1 MKKILLFIAFFYGI
15 HHELYAQAVPA
26 EDGVVSFS
34 LPIRTSL
41 KYNRFVVNPTFSFVR
56 EQSTIASIFSKRQW
70 VQFDNAPT
78 TYFASYSG
86 RFLENEG
93 IGLGVFKQNYGV
105 LTTFGALANFA
116 HNVVLEQD
124 SNLTF
129 GLNLSAYKSGLDAGK
144 VIANGVADPSLNN
157 IPSNFLLTVS
167 PGINYGTT
175 FFDFGLALN
184 NIVSYNFSTS
194 NMLQDDPEKAVQAH
208 IMYTGYLDTYGF
220 FDKSK
225 FSTLVRSE
233 FKKDKTVLSGLAM
246 FSIPMGVWAQAGYN
260 TLYGI
265 SAGIGMNITS
275 SISIEYNFEKA
286 MGGFDAFGS
295 SHDIVLAYKFKNKTY
310 YYGDDEEEGALI
322 KPSEAPSKPSTT
334 QPKQSTL
341 LSPVDKANL
350 EAARKE
356 AQAARE
362 QMRLAKLKEIADAK
376 AKAEADAKAKL
387 TADAKAKA
395 DAEAQQKAALEKER
409 LNKERLAA
417 EAKAKADAEAKA
429 KAAVPTAAQKVA
441 AEKARL
447 AKLAA
452 DAKVKADAE
461 AQEKAAEVERQRQA
475 KLAADAKAKADAEAA
490 QKAAA
495 EKARLAKLAADA
507 KVKADAEA
515 QQKAAADAK
524 AKADAEAERLR
535 QAKLAAD
542 AKAKADAEAQQKA
555 AADAK
560 AKADAEA
567 ERLRQAKLA
576 ADAKAKADAEA
587 AQKAAAD
594 AKAKADAEA
603 ERLRQEKLAADAKAK
618 ADAEAAQKAA
628 ADAKAK
634 ADAEAERLRQEKL
647 AADAKAKADAE
658 AAQKAAADA
667 KAKADA
673 EAERLRQEKLAAD
686 AKAKADAEAAQ
697 KAAAEAKAKADAE
710 AERLRQE
717 KLAADAKA
725 KADAE
730 SAQKAAADAKA
741 KADAE
746 AERLRQEKLA
756 ADAKAKAE
764 AEAAQK
770 AAAEAKAK
778 ADAETERL
786 RLAKLAAD
794 AKAIADAEAEKI
806 RLAKLAAAAPV
817 VKDESAKAID
827 NLAKQAEES
836 SKMQQSL
843 IAQLDQ
849 KVANKAKELRDMKEE
864 NDLSEQGIVREP
876 QEIKSTSNDNAAI
889 ESLKSQIA
897 ALNKMQEDNIAKIK
911 NLFDDRIKKGA
922 SATDALSVSYL
933 KSIDQLKAEQA
944 ASVQSNS
951 KLVQTLENIKVAVEI
966 EKKRRIKRANSLND
980 TDRLAQDQATLK
992 RIKETTKVSATPL
1005 KESDFD
1011 FGEEQSNMQIM
1022 KRVSNTPSGYY
1033 MIMAVHKDIA
1043 KRDAFLTKAVA
1054 SGMKN
1059 VAFYYDANT
1068 SSYYIYST
1076 MFDNLQEA
1084 QQEIKTKASNPSTS
1098 KMVIIK
1104 VEN

>member
-1 MKKILLFIAFFYGI
+1 MKKILLFIAFFYGM

-93 IGLGVFKQNYGV
+93 VGLGVFKQNYGV

-144 VIANGVADPSLNN
+144 VIANGVSDPSLNT
-157 IPSNFLLTVS
+157 IPSNFLLTLS

-208 IMYTGYLDTYGF
+208 FMYTGYLDTYGF

-322 KPSEAPSKPSTT
+322 KPSEAPAKPSTT

-376 AKAEADAKAKL
+376 AKADADAKAKL

-429 KAAVPTAAQKVA
+429 KAAAPTAAQKAA

-535 QAKLAAD
+535 Q
-542 AKAKADAEAQQKA
+542 
-555 AADAK
+555 
-560 AKADAEA
+560 
-567 ERLRQAKLA
+567 
-576 ADAKAKADAEA
+576 
-587 AQKAAAD
+587 
-594 AKAKADAEA
+594 
-603 ERLRQEKLAADAKAK
+603 EKLAADAKAK

-634 ADAEAERLRQEKL
+634 ADAEAERLRQAKL
-647 AADAKAKADAE
+647 AADAKAKAD
-658 AAQKAAADA
+658 
-667 KAKADA
+667 
-673 EAERLRQEKLAAD
+673 
-686 AKAKADAEAAQ
+686 
-697 KAAAEAKAKADAE
+697 
-710 AERLRQE
+710 
-717 KLAADAKA
+717 
-725 KADAE
+725 
-730 SAQKAAADAKA
+730 
-741 KADAE
+741 
-746 AERLRQEKLA
+746 
-756 ADAKAKAE
+756 

-817 VKDESAKAID
+817 VKDDSAKAID

-897 ALNKMQEDNIAKIK
+897 GLNKMQEDNIAKIK

-944 ASVQSNS
+944 VSVQSNS

-992 RIKETTKVSATPL
+992 RIKESTKVSATPL

>member
-1 MKKILLFIAFFYGI
+1 MKKLLLFIAFFYGM
-15 HHELYAQAVPA
+15 HHELYAQT

-93 IGLGVFKQNYGV
+93 VGLGVFKQNYGV

-144 VIANGVADPSLNN
+144 VIANGVSDPSLNT

-322 KPSEAPSKPSTT
+322 KPSEAPAKPSTT

-376 AKAEADAKAKL
+376 AKA
-387 TADAKAKA
+387 

-429 KAAVPTAAQKVA
+429 KAAAPTAAQKAA

-507 KVKADAEA
+507 KAKADAES

-535 QAKLAAD
+535 QEKL
-542 AKAKADAEAQQKA
+542 
-555 AADAK
+555 
-560 AKADAEA
+560 
-567 ERLRQAKLA
+567 
-576 ADAKAKADAEA
+576 
-587 AQKAAAD
+587 AAD

-634 ADAEAERLRQEKL
+634 ADAEAERLRQAKL

-658 AAQKAAADA
+658 AAQKAV
-667 KAKADA
+667 
-673 EAERLRQEKLAAD
+673 
-686 AKAKADAEAAQ
+686 
-697 KAAAEAKAKADAE
+697 
-710 AERLRQE
+710 
-717 KLAADAKA
+717 
-725 KADAE
+725 
-730 SAQKAAADAKA
+730 
-741 KADAE
+741 
-746 AERLRQEKLA
+746 
-756 ADAKAKAE
+756 
-764 AEAAQK
+764 
-770 AAAEAKAK
+770 AEAKAK

-817 VKDESAKAID
+817 VKDDSAKAID

-897 ALNKMQEDNIAKIK
+897 GLNKMQEDNIAKIK

-992 RIKETTKVSATPL
+992 RIKESTKVSATPL

-1059 VAFYYDANT
+1059 VSFYYDANT

>member
-1 MKKILLFIAFFYGI
+1 MKKLLLFIAFFYGM
-15 HHELYAQAVPA
+15 HHELYAQT

-93 IGLGVFKQNYGV
+93 VGLGVFKQNYGV

-144 VIANGVADPSLNN
+144 VIANGVSDPSLNT

-429 KAAVPTAAQKVA
+429 KAAAPTAAQKAA

-535 QAKLAAD
+535 Q
-542 AKAKADAEAQQKA
+542 
-555 AADAK
+555 
-560 AKADAEA
+560 
-567 ERLRQAKLA
+567 
-576 ADAKAKADAEA
+576 
-587 AQKAAAD
+587 
-594 AKAKADAEA
+594 
-603 ERLRQEKLAADAKAK
+603 EKLAADAKAK
-618 ADAEAAQKAA
+618 
-628 ADAKAK
+628 
-634 ADAEAERLRQEKL
+634 
-647 AADAKAKADAE
+647 
-658 AAQKAAADA
+658 
-667 KAKADA
+667 
-673 EAERLRQEKLAAD
+673 
-686 AKAKADAEAAQ
+686 
-697 KAAAEAKAKADAE
+697 
-710 AERLRQE
+710 
-717 KLAADAKA
+717 
-725 KADAE
+725 
-730 SAQKAAADAKA
+730 
-741 KADAE
+741 
-746 AERLRQEKLA
+746 
-756 ADAKAKAE
+756 
-764 AEAAQK
+764 
-770 AAAEAKAK
+770 
-778 ADAETERL
+778 
-786 RLAKLAAD
+786 
-794 AKAIADAEAEKI
+794 ADAEAEKI

-817 VKDESAKAID
+817 VKDDSAKAID

-944 ASVQSNS
+944 VSVQSNS

-992 RIKETTKVSATPL
+992 RIKESTKVSATPL

>member
-1 MKKILLFIAFFYGI
+1 
-15 HHELYAQAVPA
+15 
-26 EDGVVSFS
+26 
-34 LPIRTSL
+34 
-41 KYNRFVVNPTFSFVR
+41 
-56 EQSTIASIFSKRQW
+56 
-70 VQFDNAPT
+70 
-78 TYFASYSG
+78 
-86 RFLENEG
+86 
-93 IGLGVFKQNYGV
+93 
-105 LTTFGALANFA
+105 
-116 HNVVLEQD
+116 
-124 SNLTF
+124 
-129 GLNLSAYKSGLDAGK
+129 
-144 VIANGVADPSLNN
+144 
-157 IPSNFLLTVS
+157 
-167 PGINYGTT
+167 
-175 FFDFGLALN
+175 
-184 NIVSYNFSTS
+184 
-194 NMLQDDPEKAVQAH
+194 
-208 IMYTGYLDTYGF
+208 
-220 FDKSK
+220 
-225 FSTLVRSE
+225 
-233 FKKDKTVLSGLAM
+233 M

-376 AKAEADAKAKL
+376 AKADADAKAKL

-429 KAAVPTAAQKVA
+429 KAAAPTAAQKAA

-535 QAKLAAD
+535 Q
-542 AKAKADAEAQQKA
+542 
-555 AADAK
+555 
-560 AKADAEA
+560 
-567 ERLRQAKLA
+567 
-576 ADAKAKADAEA
+576 
-587 AQKAAAD
+587 
-594 AKAKADAEA
+594 
-603 ERLRQEKLAADAKAK
+603 EKLAADAKAK
-618 ADAEAAQKAA
+618 
-628 ADAKAK
+628 
-634 ADAEAERLRQEKL
+634 
-647 AADAKAKADAE
+647 
-658 AAQKAAADA
+658 
-667 KAKADA
+667 
-673 EAERLRQEKLAAD
+673 
-686 AKAKADAEAAQ
+686 
-697 KAAAEAKAKADAE
+697 
-710 AERLRQE
+710 
-717 KLAADAKA
+717 
-725 KADAE
+725 
-730 SAQKAAADAKA
+730 
-741 KADAE
+741 
-746 AERLRQEKLA
+746 
-756 ADAKAKAE
+756 
-764 AEAAQK
+764 
-770 AAAEAKAK
+770 
-778 ADAETERL
+778 
-786 RLAKLAAD
+786 
-794 AKAIADAEAEKI
+794 ADAEAEKI

-944 ASVQSNS
+944 VSVQSNS

>member
-1 MKKILLFIAFFYGI
+1 MKKLLLFIAFFYGM
-15 HHELYAQAVPA
+15 HHELYAQT

-93 IGLGVFKQNYGV
+93 VGLGVFKQNYGV

-144 VIANGVADPSLNN
+144 VIANGVSDPSLNT

-322 KPSEAPSKPSTT
+322 KPSEAPAKPSTT

-429 KAAVPTAAQKVA
+429 RAAAPTAAQKAA

-490 QKAAA
+490 QKAVA
-495 EKARLAKLAADA
+495 EKARL
-507 KVKADAEA
+507 
-515 QQKAAADAK
+515 
-524 AKADAEAERLR
+524 
-535 QAKLAAD
+535 AKLAAD

-567 ERLRQAKLA
+567 ERLRQEKLA
-576 ADAKAKADAEA
+576 ADAKAKADAESQQKA
-587 AQKAAAD
+587 AADAKAKADAEAERLRQEKLAADAKAKADAESQQKAAAD

-628 ADAKAK
+628 AD
-634 ADAEAERLRQEKL
+634 
-647 AADAKAKADAE
+647 
-658 AAQKAAADA
+658 
-667 KAKADA
+667 
-673 EAERLRQEKLAAD
+673 
-686 AKAKADAEAAQ
+686 
-697 KAAAEAKAKADAE
+697 
-710 AERLRQE
+710 
-717 KLAADAKA
+717 
-725 KADAE
+725 
-730 SAQKAAADAKA
+730 
-741 KADAE
+741 
-746 AERLRQEKLA
+746 
-756 ADAKAKAE
+756 
-764 AEAAQK
+764 
-770 AAAEAKAK
+770 AKAK

-897 ALNKMQEDNIAKIK
+897 GLNKMQEDNIAKIK

-944 ASVQSNS
+944 VSVQSNS

-992 RIKETTKVSATPL
+992 RIKESTKVSATPL

-1059 VAFYYDANT
+1059 VSFYYDANT

>member
-1 MKKILLFIAFFYGI
+1 MKKLLLFIAFFYGM
-15 HHELYAQAVPA
+15 HHELYAQT

-93 IGLGVFKQNYGV
+93 VGLGVFKQNYGV

-144 VIANGVADPSLNN
+144 VIANGVSDPSLNT

-322 KPSEAPSKPSTT
+322 KPSEAPAKPSTT

-376 AKAEADAKAKL
+376 AKADADAKAKL

-429 KAAVPTAAQKVA
+429 KAAAPTAAQKAA

-535 QAKLAAD
+535 Q
-542 AKAKADAEAQQKA
+542 
-555 AADAK
+555 
-560 AKADAEA
+560 
-567 ERLRQAKLA
+567 
-576 ADAKAKADAEA
+576 
-587 AQKAAAD
+587 
-594 AKAKADAEA
+594 
-603 ERLRQEKLAADAKAK
+603 EKLAADAKAK

-658 AAQKAAADA
+658 AQQKAAADA

-686 AKAKADAEAAQ
+686 AKAKADAEA
-697 KAAAEAKAKADAE
+697 
-710 AERLRQE
+710 
-717 KLAADAKA
+717 
-725 KADAE
+725 
-730 SAQKAAADAKA
+730 
-741 KADAE
+741 
-746 AERLRQEKLA
+746 
-756 ADAKAKAE
+756 
-764 AEAAQK
+764 
-770 AAAEAKAK
+770 
-778 ADAETERL
+778 
-786 RLAKLAAD
+786 
-794 AKAIADAEAEKI
+794 EKI

-817 VKDESAKAID
+817 VKDDSAKAID

-944 ASVQSNS
+944 VSVQSNS

-992 RIKETTKVSATPL
+992 RIKESTKVSATPL

>member
-1 MKKILLFIAFFYGI
+1 MKKLLLFIAFFYGM
-15 HHELYAQAVPA
+15 HHELYAQT

-93 IGLGVFKQNYGV
+93 VGLGVFKQNYGV

-144 VIANGVADPSLNN
+144 VIANGVSDPSLNT

-310 YYGDDEEEGALI
+310 YYGDEEEEGALI
-322 KPSEAPSKPSTT
+322 KPSEAPAKPSTT

-376 AKAEADAKAKL
+376 AKADADAKAKL

-429 KAAVPTAAQKVA
+429 KAAAPTAAQKAA

-535 QAKLAAD
+535 Q
-542 AKAKADAEAQQKA
+542 
-555 AADAK
+555 
-560 AKADAEA
+560 
-567 ERLRQAKLA
+567 
-576 ADAKAKADAEA
+576 
-587 AQKAAAD
+587 
-594 AKAKADAEA
+594 
-603 ERLRQEKLAADAKAK
+603 EKLAADAKAK

-628 ADAKAK
+628 AD
-634 ADAEAERLRQEKL
+634 
-647 AADAKAKADAE
+647 
-658 AAQKAAADA
+658 
-667 KAKADA
+667 
-673 EAERLRQEKLAAD
+673 
-686 AKAKADAEAAQ
+686 
-697 KAAAEAKAKADAE
+697 
-710 AERLRQE
+710 
-717 KLAADAKA
+717 
-725 KADAE
+725 
-730 SAQKAAADAKA
+730 
-741 KADAE
+741 
-746 AERLRQEKLA
+746 
-756 ADAKAKAE
+756 
-764 AEAAQK
+764 
-770 AAAEAKAK
+770 AKAK

-817 VKDESAKAID
+817 VKDDSAKAID

-911 NLFDDRIKKGA
+911 NLYDDRIKKGA

-944 ASVQSNS
+944 VSVQSNS

-992 RIKETTKVSATPL
+992 RIKESTKVSATPL

-1059 VAFYYDANT
+1059 VSFYYDANT

>member
-1 MKKILLFIAFFYGI
+1 MKKLLLFIAFFYGM
-15 HHELYAQAVPA
+15 HHELYAQT

-93 IGLGVFKQNYGV
+93 VGLGVFKQNYGV

-144 VIANGVADPSLNN
+144 VIANGVSDPSLNT

-310 YYGDDEEEGALI
+310 YYGDEEEEGALI
-322 KPSEAPSKPSTT
+322 KPSEAPAKPSTT

-376 AKAEADAKAKL
+376 AKADADAKAKL

-429 KAAVPTAAQKVA
+429 KAAAPTAAQKAA

-475 KLAADAKAKADAEAA
+475 KLAADAKAKADAEA
-490 QKAAA
+490 
-495 EKARLAKLAADA
+495 
-507 KVKADAEA
+507 
-515 QQKAAADAK
+515 
-524 AKADAEAERLR
+524 ERLR
-535 QAKLAAD
+535 QEKLAAD
-542 AKAKADAEAQQKA
+542 AKAKADAEAQ
-555 AADAK
+555 
-560 AKADAEA
+560 
-567 ERLRQAKLA
+567 
-576 ADAKAKADAEA
+576 
-587 AQKAAAD
+587 QKAAAD

-634 ADAEAERLRQEKL
+634 ADAEAERLRQAKL

-658 AAQKAAADA
+658 AAQKAAAD
-667 KAKADA
+667 
-673 EAERLRQEKLAAD
+673 
-686 AKAKADAEAAQ
+686 
-697 KAAAEAKAKADAE
+697 
-710 AERLRQE
+710 
-717 KLAADAKA
+717 
-725 KADAE
+725 
-730 SAQKAAADAKA
+730 
-741 KADAE
+741 
-746 AERLRQEKLA
+746 
-756 ADAKAKAE
+756 
-764 AEAAQK
+764 
-770 AAAEAKAK
+770 AKAK

-817 VKDESAKAID
+817 VKDDSAKAID

-944 ASVQSNS
+944 VSVQSNS

-992 RIKETTKVSATPL
+992 RIKESTKVSATPL

>member
-1 MKKILLFIAFFYGI
+1 MKKILLFIAFFYGM
-15 HHELYAQAVPA
+15 HHELYAQATPA

-34 LPIRTSL
+34 LPIRNSL
-41 KYNRFVVNPTFSFVR
+41 KFNRFVVNPTFSFVR
-56 EQSTIASIFSKRQW
+56 EQNTVASIFSKRQW

-86 RFLENEG
+86 RFLENQG
-93 IGLGVFKQNYGV
+93 VGLGVFKQNYGI
-105 LTTFGALANFA
+105 LATFGAIANFT

-129 GLNLSAYKSGLDAGK
+129 GLNLGAYKSGLDAGK
-144 VIANGVADPSLNN
+144 VITNGVADPSLNN

-175 FFDFGLALN
+175 FLDFGLALN

-194 NMLQDDPEKAVQAH
+194 NMLQDDPEKAIQAH
-208 IMYTGYLDTYGF
+208 MMYTGYLDTYGF

-225 FSTLVRSE
+225 FSALVRSE

-260 TLYGI
+260 TLYGL
-265 SAGIGMNITS
+265 SGGIGFNITS

-286 MGGFDAFGS
+286 MGGFDNFGS
-295 SHDIVLAYKFKNKTY
+295 SHDIVLAYKFKNKSY

-322 KPSEAPSKPSTT
+322 KPSEAPTKPSAKPATT

-362 QMRLAKLKEIADAK
+362 AIRQAKLKEIADAK
-376 AKAEADAKAKL
+376 AKADAEAKAKL
-387 TADAKAKA
+387 AADAKAKA
-395 DAEAQQKAALEKER
+395 DAEALRLKQEK
-409 LNKERLAA
+409 LAA
-417 EAKAKADAEAKA
+417 DAKLKADAEAKA
-429 KAAVPTAAQKVA
+429 KAAVPTAA
-441 AEKARL
+441 E
-447 AKLAA
+447 
-452 DAKVKADAE
+452 
-461 AQEKAAEVERQRQA
+461 
-475 KLAADAKAKADAEAA
+475 
-490 QKAAA
+490 KAAA

-515 QQKAAADAK
+515 AQKAAADKAKADAEAERVRQAKLAADAKAKADAEATQKAAADAK
-524 AKADAEAERLR
+524 AKADAEAERVR

-542 AKAKADAEAQQKA
+542 AKAKADAEAAQKA

-587 AQKAAAD
+587 AQKAAAE

-658 AAQKAAADA
+658 A
-667 KAKADA
+667 
-673 EAERLRQEKLAAD
+673 ERVRQAKLAAD

-730 SAQKAAADAKA
+730 AERVRQAKLVADAKAKADAEAAQKAAADAKA

-756 ADAKAKAE
+756 ADAKAKA
-764 AEAAQK
+764 
-770 AAAEAKAK
+770 
-778 ADAETERL
+778 
-786 RLAKLAAD
+786 
-794 AKAIADAEAEKI
+794 DAEAERI
-806 RLAKLAAAAPV
+806 RLAKLAAAAAAAPI

-827 NLAKQAEES
+827 VAAKQAEES
-836 SKMQQSL
+836 GKMQKSL

-849 KVANKAKELRDMKEE
+849 KVANKAKELREMKEE

-876 QEIKSTSNDNAAI
+876 QEIKSPSNDNAAI
-889 ESLKSQIA
+889 ESLKSQIT
-897 ALNKMQEDNIAKIK
+897 ALNKMQDDNINRIK
-911 NLFDDRIKKGA
+911 NLYDERIKKGA

-944 ASVQSNS
+944 TSVQSNS
-951 KLVQTLENIKVAVEI
+951 KLLQTLENIKVAVEI
-966 EKKRRIKRANSLND
+966 EKKRRIKRANSLSD
-980 TDRLAQDQATLK
+980 TDRFAQDQATLK
-992 RIKETTKVSATPL
+992 RIKETTKVSPTPL

-1011 FGEEQSNMQIM
+1011 FGDEQSNMQIM
-1022 KRVSNTPSGYY
+1022 KRVANTESAFYVVL
-1033 MIMAVHKDIA
+1033 AVHKDVA
-1043 KRDAFLTKAVA
+1043 KRDKFLAQMVA
-1054 SGMKN
+1054 SGERN
-1059 VAFYYDANT
+1059 VSFFYDANT
-1068 SSYYIYST
+1068 SSYYIYAT
-1076 MFDNLQEA
+1076 KFETIQEA
-1084 QQEIKTKASNPSTS
+1084 QGEMANKGKQPFTS
-1098 KMVIIK
+1098 KMAIIK